1 MQPFVV
7 SLVSLATCCSQLI
20 RMSPTWEQ
28 CLEYVPSSADV
39 AFDLEHEKASLVSGF
54 FFFFFVCFCCCPRE
68 WQEWRQKRL
77 SRLAVKKVEESL
89 SIT

>member
-1 MQPFVV
+1 MQSFVI

-28 CLEYVPSSADV
+28 CLEHVPSSADV

-54 FFFFFVCFCCCPRE
+54 FFLSAFVVVHGSGRNGD
-68 WQEWRQKRL
+68 
-77 SRLAVKKVEESL
+77 
-89 SIT
+89 